1 MIIQTALPLHG
12 RSLLT
17 ALTFATCTLTTWTL
31 ASAQAPTAEV
41 EAASAAQPQTEA
53 AAGDAPA
60 TALAPV
66 VVIGTVQP
74 RSELDMPAAVG
85 RVDATALHDGQPQI
99 SLAESLGRVPGITV
113 RERNNYAQDL
123 QIQSR
128 GFGARSSFGVRGVQL
143 RLDGIPVSAPDGQGQ
158 SSGFLISALDHIEVL
173 RGPLAYGY
181 GNSAGGVVA
190 AWSAAAP
197 ERTEWRAQVGAG
209 SDNTWRGAL
218 AAGGQGLE
226 GKVGYRAELAQFRT
240 DGARPHSEAER
251 TQAALVANADLGAG
265 RRLSLLFNSVSQ
277 PETQDPLGLTRAQYD
292 DNPRQ
297 TTAVALTYNTRKRVD
312 DRLGGLRYQQD
323 LAGGDSFELV
333 AFGSTRAV
341 EQYLSI
347 PKSVQASTPT
357 NAGGVIDLERS
368 NVGAEARY
376 VKRWTGLTL
385 SLGLEAQR
393 LDEARHGYE
402 NFVGDT
408 LGVRGAL
415 RRDEDNRL
423 NSFDQVVLAEWQPAP
438 EWLWVAAL
446 RHSALR
452 FDSNDHYIT
461 GDNPDDSGAQRFS
474 ETTPALSVQYR
485 INAPSRI
492 YASWG
497 EGFETPT
504 ANELSYRPDG
514 GSGYNSALKAAR
526 SRTTE
531 VGYKRSLG
539 ARGLLTLAAYHTD
552 THDEIVPAIN
562 SGGRTSYQNAPGT
575 RRRGVELAVD
585 AALTA
590 DWNAYFAADL
600 IDAHFSDA
608 YTSVSGGNP
617 ATVDSGNRVPGVAR
631 SNLFG
636 ELGWRRGRDG
646 WSAALEGR
654 YVDSVPVNDLNSDEA
669 AAYTVVG
676 ARVIYGRTADWGGYR
691 LFLRGDNLLDRDY
704 AGSVIA
710 NEGNGRYF
718 EPGVG
723 RSVFAGLELRFTP

>member
-1 MIIQTALPLHG
+1 MIKLTVLPPHG

-17 ALTFATCTLTTWTL
+17 VFTFAACVLTPW
-31 ASAQAPTAEV
+31 ASAQAPAAEV
-41 EAASAAQPQTEA
+41 QATEAEAAEQPSQAAT
-53 AAGDAPA
+53 DDTPA
-60 TALAPV
+60 TALSPV
-66 VVIGTVQP
+66 VVIGAVQP

-190 AWSAAAP
+190 TWSADAP
-197 ERTEWRAQVGAG
+197 ERTELRAQLGAG

-218 AAGGQGLE
+218 AAGGQFLKGR
-226 GKVGYRAELAQFRT
+226 VGYRAELAQFRT

-251 TQAALVANADLGAG
+251 TQAAVIAKADLGAG
-265 RRLSLLFNSVSQ
+265 RRLSIVINSVSQ
-277 PETQDPLGLTRAQYD
+277 PEAQDPLGLTRAQYD
-292 DNPRQ
+292 ADPRQ
-297 TTAVALTYNTRKRVD
+297 TTAVALTYNTRKSVE
-312 DRLGGLRYQQD
+312 DRLGGVRYQQT
-323 LAGGDSFELV
+323 LAGGDTFEVLL
-333 AFGSTRAV
+333 FGSTRAV

-347 PKSVQASTPT
+347 PKFVQTSTPT
-357 NAGGVIDLERS
+357 NAGGVIDLDRS
-368 NVGAEARY
+368 NVGGEARY
-376 VKRWTGLTL
+376 VKRWSELTL

-393 LDEARHGYE
+393 LDEERHGYE

-423 NSFDQVVLAEWQPAP
+423 NSFDQVVLAEWKPLP
-438 EWLWVAAL
+438 EWLLVAAL
-446 RHSALR
+446 RHSTLR
-452 FDSNDHYIT
+452 FDSEDHYIT
-461 GDNPDDSGAQRFS
+461 SDNPDDSGAQRFS
-474 ETTPALSVQYR
+474 ETTPAVSVQYQLD
-485 INAPSRI
+485 APSRI

-514 GSGYNSALKAAR
+514 GSGYNRALKAAR

-552 THDEIVPAIN
+552 TRDEIVPAIN
-562 SGGRTSYQNAPGT
+562 SGGRTSFQNAPGT

-590 DWNAYFAADL
+590 DWNAYLAADL
-600 IDAHFSDA
+600 IDARFSEA

-617 ATVDSGNRVPGVAR
+617 ATVDRGNKVPGVAR
-631 SNLFG
+631 SSLFG

-646 WSAALEGR
+646 WSAAIDAR
-654 YVDSVPVNDLNSDEA
+654 YVDAVPVNDLNSDEA
-669 AAYTVVG
+669 AAYTVLG
-676 ARVIYGRTADWGGYR
+676 TRVIYGRTADWGGYR
-691 LFLRGDNLLDRDY
+691 LFLRGDNLLDREY

-723 RSVFAGLELRFTP
+723 RSVFAGLELRFNP